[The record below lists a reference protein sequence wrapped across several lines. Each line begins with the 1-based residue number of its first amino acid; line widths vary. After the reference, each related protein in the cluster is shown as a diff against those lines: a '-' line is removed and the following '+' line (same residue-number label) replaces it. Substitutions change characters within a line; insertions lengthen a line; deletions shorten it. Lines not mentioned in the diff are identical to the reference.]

1 LEVNYLLQRMEE
13 FDGATFLT
21 TNFETSIDEAFERR
35 LRFKLTFP
43 MPDATERIRLWR
55 SMVPE
60 EADLAKDVDW
70 RGLADAFEMSGGLIK
85 NAVLRA
91 AFYAADEATEIT
103 HETLYRA
110 ALTELK
116 DAGHVIRDD
125 IHRKW

>member
-1 LEVNYLLQRMEE
+1 MEE

-43 MPDATERIRLWR
+43 MPDVGERERLWR
-55 SMVPE
+55 SMPPS
-60 EADLAKDVDW
+60 EANLSNDVDW
-70 RGLADAFEMSGGLIK
+70 RALAEDFDMSGGLIK
-85 NAVLRA
+85 NAVLRGAFLA
-91 AFYAADEATEIT
+91 AEAGTAIDHEI
-103 HETLYRA
+103 LYRA

-125 IHRKW
+125 RHRLW